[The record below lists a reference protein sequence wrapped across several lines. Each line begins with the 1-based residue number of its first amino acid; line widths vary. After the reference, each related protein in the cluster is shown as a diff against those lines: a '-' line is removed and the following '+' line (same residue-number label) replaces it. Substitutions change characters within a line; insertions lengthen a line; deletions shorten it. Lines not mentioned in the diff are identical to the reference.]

1 LKQLQRPLSLGSAPG
16 CEAWL
21 RLAGRMAKRIV
32 INLEPGA
39 GNKPAVRRK
48 SRRWLRV
55 LALLAIVL
63 GVVIG
68 LAAVGGFFWWRHYQS
83 TPAYSLTL
91 LVDAAQRGDAAELAK
106 RIDDEEI
113 ARNMSAAVSKKAG
126 SRYGL
131 AMSSATQQKIEQ
143 AMPALLPRLKQ
154 SVHDEVAKEVKN
166 FASEPKPF
174 IVLLLTVPSLVKI
187 TTEGD
192 VAKAASAVANSSF
205 ELTMRRDADRW
216 KVIGFNDDAV
226 VQRVVDTVMKELPAI
241 GSVDS
246 VDPMLKN
253 LGKTRK
259 KRGR

>member
-1 LKQLQRPLSLGSAPG
+1 
-16 CEAWL
+16 
-21 RLAGRMAKRIV
+21 MAKRIV
-32 INLEPGA
+32 INLEPGP
-39 GNKPAVRRK
+39 GNKPPVRRK
-48 SRRWLRV
+48 PRRWLRV

-63 GVVIG
+63 VVVIG

-91 LVDAAQRGDAAELAK
+91 LVDAAQRGDVEEFAK

-113 ARNMSAAVSKKAG
+113 ARNMAAVVSKKAS

-131 AMSSATQQKIEQ
+131 AMSSATQQKIDQ

-154 SVHDEVAKEVKN
+154 TIQEEVSKEIKSFASV
-166 FASEPKPF
+166 SEPKPF
-174 IVLLLTVPSLVKI
+174 ILLLLTVPSLVKI

-192 VAKAASAVANSSF
+192 IAKAASAVANSSF

-216 KVIGFNDDAV
+216 KVTGFNNDAV
-226 VQRVVDTVMKELPAI
+226 VQRIVDSLMKDLPAI

-246 VDPMLKN
+246 VDPLLKN
-253 LGKTRK
+253 LGKPRK
-259 KRGR
+259 KRRR

>member
-1 LKQLQRPLSLGSAPG
+1 V
-16 CEAWL
+16 
-21 RLAGRMAKRIV
+21 AKRIV
-32 INLEPGA
+32 INLEPG
-39 GNKPAVRRK
+39 NKPPVRRK
-48 SRRWLRV
+48 SRRWPRI

-63 GVVIG
+63 VVIIG

-91 LVDAAQRGDAAELAK
+91 LVDAAQRGDVEELAK

-113 ARNMSAAVSKKAG
+113 ARNMAGAVSKKAA

-131 AMSSATQQKIEQ
+131 AMSAATQQKIDQ
-143 AMPALLPRLKQ
+143 AMPALMPRLKQ
-154 SVHDEVAKEVKN
+154 TIHDEVAKEIKN
-166 FASEPKPF
+166 FASSSEPKPF
-174 IVLLLTVPSLVKI
+174 ILLLLTVPSLVKI

-192 VAKAASAVANSSF
+192 IAKAASAVTQSSF

-216 KVIGFNDDAV
+216 KVTGFNNDAV
-226 VQRVVDTVMKELPAI
+226 VQHVVDSVMKEMPAI

-246 VDPMLKN
+246 VDPLLKN

>member
-1 LKQLQRPLSLGSAPG
+1 V
-16 CEAWL
+16 
-21 RLAGRMAKRIV
+21 AKRIV
-32 INLEPGA
+32 INVEPGP
-39 GNKPAVRRK
+39 GNKPPVRRK
-48 SRRWLRV
+48 SRRWLRI

-63 GVVIG
+63 VVVIG

-91 LVDAAQRGDAAELAK
+91 LVDAAQRGDVEELAK

-113 ARNMSAAVSKKAG
+113 ARNMAAVVSQKAG

-131 AMSSATQQKIEQ
+131 AMSSATQQKIDQ

-154 SVHDEVAKEVKN
+154 TIHDEVAKEIKN
-166 FASEPKPF
+166 FASVSEPKPF
-174 IVLLLTVPSLVKI
+174 VFLLITVPSLVKI

-192 VAKAASAVANSSF
+192 TAKAASAVTQNPF

-216 KVIGFNDDAV
+216 KVTGFNNDAL
-226 VQRVVDTVMKELPAI
+226 VQRIVDSMMKELPAI

-246 VDPMLKN
+246 VDPLLKN
-253 LGKTRK
+253 LGRPRK

>member
-1 LKQLQRPLSLGSAPG
+1 
-16 CEAWL
+16 
-21 RLAGRMAKRIV
+21 MAKRIV
-32 INLEPGA
+32 INLEPGT
-39 GNKPAVRRK
+39 GNKPPVRRK

-55 LALLAIVL
+55 LALLALVL
-63 GVVIG
+63 VVVIG

-91 LVDAAQRGDAAELAK
+91 LVDAAQRGDVEELAK

-113 ARNMSAAVSKKAG
+113 ARNMVGAVSKKAS

-131 AMSSATQQKIEQ
+131 AMSAATQQKIDQ

-154 SVHDEVAKEVKN
+154 TVHDEVAKEIKN
-166 FASEPKPF
+166 FASGAESKPF
-174 IVLLLTVPSLVKI
+174 IFLLVTVPSLVKI

-192 VAKAASAVANSSF
+192 VAKAASAMAQSPF

-216 KVIGFNDDAV
+216 KVTGFNNDAV
-226 VQRVVDTVMKELPAI
+226 VQRVVDSVMKELPAI

-246 VDPMLKN
+246 VDPLLKD
-253 LGKTRK
+253 LGKSRK
-259 KRGR
+259 KRRR